1 MKSEQSTRGYPIILI
16 TIFLALGVAMV
27 FVGYRHYLDHK
38 NEIMRDKYNELVAVA
53 NLKKDQIVKWR
64 AERLSDDLLLLKNPF
79 FADAVARFLSHP
91 ESASLRK
98 DLAIWFSPFSGN
110 HCYHSIVLFD
120 TNLAEKYK
128 VGAENKPVG
137 KLTRSVAA
145 EVLRSGTMVISDLH
159 YGEAI
164 SSIHLDVLVPLFV
177 RRTGGSTPIG
187 VVLVRVDPAHEL
199 YPLIQSWP
207 TPSPSAETL
216 LVRRE
221 GDDVVYLNE
230 LRHRKGTALALRQPL
245 TNTELPAVKAVR
257 GYEGDFRGIDYRG
270 VPVFFAARKIPESS
284 WFLVAKV
291 DSDEILA
298 PVRRQAWFVV
308 LGSVFLIL
316 LAGMGVGFLWR
327 RADAKHYKRLYE
339 EELVRHVLTGHV
351 ARLSRLYHTQSHMN
365 QSIVRC
371 RDRQELFDEVCR
383 ILVEDGGFRMAWLG
397 LADRAYGCLRP
408 VASSG
413 NQEGYLE
420 RVAISTDDV
429 PGGRGPS
436 GRALRE
442 GRHFVCR
449 DIATDLSMKPWREEA
464 LRCGYRSSAAFP
476 LFIDT
481 DCVGTLNVYASEPD
495 FFAGEIVALLDELAA
510 DVSFAL
516 AAMEQSALLRVNEK
530 RFQRISEIMSDFA
543 FSCHQLPD
551 GAFRVDWM
559 TGAVE
564 EISGYSIEE
573 IQERGCWRFLV
584 LEEDLPLFTE
594 KVTGLAPGESG
605 ACELRIRAKD
615 GTIRRLLSSCRCVV
629 EDDSPAYRLFGGC
642 RDMTQ
647 HRKAQ
652 EQIVLNEARLQSL
665 YNISQ
670 YRAMN
675 VQDLLDFSLGEA
687 LRLTASKFGYIYFYD
702 EEKKEFIL
710 NSWSNEV
717 MQECAVVAPQTTY
730 ELDKTG
736 IWGESVRQRRPILVN
751 DFQGCNPLK
760 KGYPPGHVELY
771 SYMTIPV
778 FSGAK
783 IIAVVGVANKGGAYD
798 ETDVRQLT
806 LLSDSVWK
814 YVERKN
820 TEEELI
826 RLNMELET
834 RILERTADLESF
846 TYTVSHDL
854 RAPLRAISGFSG
866 ILLDE
871 YTAVLDTEGRR
882 LLNVIIDNTK
892 RMGQLIDDLLS
903 FSRLGCSEF
912 NLSSIDMAAL
922 AGDVWGE
929 IVTGEM
935 REKITC
941 LIGTLPEAKGD
952 ASLLRQVWVNLLS
965 NAVKF
970 TLPKE
975 NGLIEVGAAPGEDE
989 DVFYVKDT
997 GVGFDMQFAHKLFGI
1012 FQRLHSTSDFAGT
1025 GIGLS
1030 IVQRIVERHGGR
1042 VWAEGRQ
1049 GEGATFSFSLP
1060 KKGMES

>member
-1 MKSEQSTRGYPIILI
+1 MKSEQSTRGYPLILI
-16 TIFLALGVAMV
+16 SLFLALAVAIA
-27 FVGYRHYLDHK
+27 FVGYRHYLEHK
-38 NEIMRDKYNELVAVA
+38 NVILLDKNNELAAVV
-53 NLKKDQIVKWR
+53 NLKADQIVKWR
-64 AERLSDDLLLLKNPF
+64 AERLADDLLLLRNPF
-79 FADAVARFLSHP
+79 FAEAVARFLVHP
-91 ESASLRK
+91 ESVSLRK
-98 DLAIWFSPFSGN
+98 ELAIWLSPISQN
-110 HCYHSIVLFD
+110 RCYHSIVLYD
-120 TNLAEKYK
+120 TNLAEKLNI
-128 VGAENKPVG
+128 GAEKKPIG
-137 KLTRSVAA
+137 RLTRSLAA
-145 EVLRSGTMVISDLH
+145 GVLRSGTKVISNLH
-159 YGEAI
+159 YGDAI
-164 SSIHLDVLVPLFV
+164 SRIHLDVLVPLFAG
-177 RRTGGSTPIG
+177 RTGGSAPIG
-187 VVLVRVDPAHEL
+187 VVLVRIDPSHEL
-199 YPLIQSWP
+199 YPLIQPWP
-207 TPSPSAETL
+207 TPSPSAETM

-221 GDDVVYLNE
+221 GNDVLYLNE

-245 TNTELPAVKAVR
+245 TNKDLPTVKAVL
-257 GYEGDFRGIDYRG
+257 GYEGTSRGIDYRG
-270 VPVFFAARKIPESS
+270 VPVLFASKKIPGSS
-284 WFLVAKV
+284 WYLVAKV
-291 DSDEILA
+291 DADEILA

-308 LGSVFLIL
+308 LGAVFLIL

-327 RADAKHYKRLYE
+327 RAGARNYKRLYE
-339 EELVRHVLTGHV
+339 EELVRHVLTGHIE
-351 ARLSRLYHTQSHMN
+351 RLSRLYHTQSHVN
-365 QSIVRC
+365 QAIVRC
-371 RDRQELFDEVCR
+371 RDRQELFDEICR
-383 ILVEDGGFRMAWLG
+383 ILVEDGGFRMVWIG
-397 LADRAYGCLRP
+397 LADRAFGRLRP
-408 VASSG
+408 VAFSG
-413 NQEGYLE
+413 YEEGYLE
-420 RVAISTDDV
+420 RVTISTEDV

-442 GRHFVCR
+442 GRHFVCP
-449 DIATDLSMKPWREEA
+449 DISTDLSMKPWREEV

-476 LFIDT
+476 VFIAAE
-481 DCVGTLNVYASEPD
+481 CVGTLSVYASAPD
-495 FFAGEIVALLDELAA
+495 FFDGEIVALLDELAA

-516 AAMEQSALLRVNEK
+516 AAMEQSELLRANEK

-551 GAFRVDWM
+551 GAFSIDWM

-573 IQERGCWRFLV
+573 VHERGCWRFLV

-594 KVTGLAPGESG
+594 KVIGLAPGESG

-615 GTIRRLLSSCRCVV
+615 GTIRRLLTSCRCDV
-629 EDDSPAYRLFGGC
+629 EDDSPVHLLFGGC
-642 RDMTQ
+642 RDVTEQ
-647 HRKAQ
+647 RKAQ
-652 EQIVLNEARLQSL
+652 EQILLNEARLQSL

-670 YRAMN
+670 YRAAN
-675 VQDLLDFSLGEA
+675 VQELLDFSLGEA

-702 EEKKEFIL
+702 EGKRQFIL

-717 MQECAVVAPQTTY
+717 MKECAVIKSQTTY

-736 IWGESVRQRRPILVN
+736 IWGEAVRQRRPILVN
-751 DFQGCNPLK
+751 DFHGCNPLK
-760 KGYPPGHVELY
+760 KGYPPGHVELF

-778 FSGAK
+778 FFGEK
-783 IIAVVGVANKGGAYD
+783 IVAVVGVANKGGAYD

-814 YVERKN
+814 YVERKR

-882 LLNVIIDNTK
+882 LLDVIIDNTR

-903 FSRLGCSEF
+903 FSRLGRSEM
-912 NLSSIDMAAL
+912 NRSCIDMAAL
-922 AGDVWGE
+922 AGDVCDE

-935 REKITC
+935 REKIAC
-941 LIGTLPEAKGD
+941 LIGPLPEAQGD

-975 NGLIEVGAAPGEDE
+975 NGLIEIGATPGEDE

-997 GVGFDMQFAHKLFGI
+997 GVGFDMQYADKLFGI
-1012 FQRLHSTSDFAGT
+1012 FQRLHSTSEFEGT

-1030 IVQRIVERHGGR
+1030 IVQRIVDRHGGR

-1049 GEGATFSFSLP
+1049 GEGATFYFSLP
-1060 KKGMES
+1060 KKGVES

>member
-1 MKSEQSTRGYPIILI
+1 MKTEQSTRGYPLILI
-16 TIFLALGVAMV
+16 SLFLALGVAIV
-27 FVGYRHYLDHK
+27 FVGYRHYLSHK
-38 NEIMRDKYNELVAVA
+38 NEIMRDKYIELAAVA
-53 NLKKDQIVKWR
+53 NLKVDQIVKWR
-64 AERLSDDLLLLKNPF
+64 SERLADDLLPLKNPF
-79 FADAVARFLSHP
+79 FAEAVARFLLHP

-98 DLAIWFSPFSGN
+98 DLAIWLSPISEN
-110 HCYHSIVLFD
+110 RCYHSIVLFD
-120 TNLAEKYK
+120 NNLTEKLK
-128 VGAENKPVG
+128 VGAENMPVG
-137 KLTRSVAA
+137 KLTRSLAA
-145 EVLRSGTMVISDLH
+145 GVLRSGTMVISDLH
-159 YGEAI
+159 YGDAI
-164 SSIHLDVLVPLFV
+164 SHIHLDVLVPLFV
-177 RRTGGSTPIG
+177 RRIGGSTPIG
-187 VVLVRVDPAHEL
+187 VVLVRVDPSHEL

-221 GDDVVYLNE
+221 GDDVLYLNE

-245 TNTELPAVKAVR
+245 TNKALPAVKAVL
-257 GYEGDFRGIDYRG
+257 GYEGGGRGVDYRG
-270 VPVFFAARKIPESS
+270 VPALFAARKIPGSS
-284 WFLVAKV
+284 WYLVAKV

-298 PVRRQAWFVV
+298 PVRRQAWFVI
-308 LGSVFLIL
+308 LGAVFLIL
-316 LAGMGVGFLWR
+316 LAGMGVVFLWR
-327 RADAKHYKRLYE
+327 RAGAKHFKRLYE
-339 EELVRHVLTGHV
+339 EELVRHVLTGHIE
-351 ARLSRLYHTQSHMN
+351 RLSRLYHTQSHVN
-365 QSIVRC
+365 QAIVRC

-383 ILVEDGGFRMAWLG
+383 ILVEDGGFRMVWIG
-397 LADRAYGCLRP
+397 LADRANGYLRP
-408 VASSG
+408 VAFSG
-413 NQEGYLE
+413 YEEGYLE
-420 RVAISTDDV
+420 KVAVSTDDV

-442 GRHFVCR
+442 GRHFVCL
-449 DIATDLSMKPWREEA
+449 DIATDLSMKPWREDA

-476 LFIDT
+476 VFIAAE
-481 DCVGTLNVYASEPD
+481 CVGTLNVYASEPN
-495 FFAGEIVALLDELAA
+495 FFEGEIVALLDELAA

-516 AAMEQSALLRVNEK
+516 AAMDQSELLRANEK

-543 FSCHQLPD
+543 FSCLKQPC
-551 GAFRVDWM
+551 GPFMIDWM

-573 IQERGCWRFLV
+573 IHERGSWDFLV
-584 LEEDLPLFTE
+584 LEEDLPLFRE
-594 KVTGLAPGESG
+594 KVTGLAPGETG

-615 GTIRRLLSSCRCVV
+615 GTIRRLLSSCRCDV
-629 EDDSPAYRLFGGC
+629 EDDSPTYRLFGGC
-642 RDMTQ
+642 RDCTEQ
-647 HRKAQ
+647 RKAQ
-652 EQIVLNEARLQSL
+652 ELIVLNEARLQSL

-670 YRAMN
+670 YRAAN
-675 VQDLLDFSLGEA
+675 VQGLLDFSLAEA

-717 MQECAVVAPQTTY
+717 MKGCSVVQPQTRY

-736 IWGESVRQRRPILVN
+736 IWGEAVRQRRPILVN

-760 KGYPPGHVELY
+760 KGYPPGHVELF

-778 FSGAK
+778 FFGER
-783 IIAVVGVANKGGAYD
+783 IVAVVGVANKGGAYD

-871 YTAVLDTEGRR
+871 YTGALDAEGRR
-882 LLNVIIDNTK
+882 LLNVIIDNTR

-903 FSRLGCSEF
+903 FSRLGRSEI

-922 AGDVWGE
+922 ARDVFDE

-970 TLPKE
+970 TAPKGA
-975 NGLIEVGAAPGEDE
+975 GLIEVGATPGEDE
-989 DVFYVKDT
+989 DLFYVKDT
-997 GVGFDMQFAHKLFGI
+997 GVGFDMQYAHKLFGI
-1012 FQRLHSTSDFAGT
+1012 FQRLHSTSEFEGT

-1030 IVQRIVERHGGR
+1030 IVQRIVDRHGGR

-1049 GEGATFSFSLP
+1049 GEGATFCFSLP
-1060 KKGMES
+1060 KKGVES